1 MFLFTTPPGREA
13 KSSQPG
19 GGQTVATPVTKAIR
33 DGAART
39 GADFDYLVRT
49 AQRESALDPNARA
62 RTSSA
67 TGLFQFID
75 QTWLQMVRE
84 EGPRHGL
91 SSFAEAIQP
100 DGAGRLT
107 IADPELRQQVLDLR
121 KDPQLASVMAGAF
134 TQKNRE
140 AFSGAIGRQPT
151 QGELY
156 VAHFLGARGA
166 VELTRAAATDP
177 SGSAAALF
185 PDAAGANRTIFFD
198 KAGKAR
204 SASEVYGLLTT
215 LPQGPQQGQDTQGQL
230 AQGQLAQGF
239 AGAEVMAGLSPQKAR
254 GLVGLFSTEG
264 PRGPVSDA
272 VTRHWASPRG
282 DIRTAALSN
291 APRFFPRLGATDAA
305 PSGELPAIAPGEKPA
320 SPPEGVLV
328 DAPMPPTRPAFDAMA
343 VARNRSSASQKGGPL
358 DLRRFL
364 TARGGA

>member
-1 MFLFTTPPGREA
+1 MSGAP
-13 KSSQPG
+13 
-19 GGQTVATPVTKAIR
+19 ATPVTRAIR

-49 AQRESALDPNARA
+49 AQRESALDPNAKA

-91 SSFAEAIQP
+91 SAYADAIRA
-100 DGAGRLT
+100 DGEGRLT
-107 IADPELRQQVLDLR
+107 VADPALRQQILDLR

-140 AFSGAIGRQPT
+140 AFAAGIGRQPT

-166 VELTRAAATDP
+166 VALTQAAAGSPTQ
-177 SGSAAALF
+177 SAAALF
-185 PDAAGANRTIFFD
+185 PDAAAANRPIFYD
-198 KAGKAR
+198 KAGRAR
-204 SASEVYGLLTT
+204 SAAEVYGLLTT
-215 LPQGPQQGQDTQGQL
+215 LPA
-230 AQGQLAQGF
+230 AQGGEPGTGASES
-239 AGAEVMAGLSPQKAR
+239 AEVLAGLSPQRAK

-272 VTRHWASPRG
+272 VTRHWATRRG
-282 DIRTAALSN
+282 ETRMAAVPDG
-291 APRFFPRLGATDAA
+291 PRFFPRLTQSDAA
-305 PSGELPAIAPGEKPA
+305 TSGDVPAVAQPVPQGR
-320 SPPEGVLV
+320 LV
-328 DAPMPPTRPAFDAMA
+328 DAPLPPTRPSFEPQPAAPA
-343 VARNRSSASQKGGPL
+343 ALTAGARANLKRPPL
-358 DLRRFL
+358 DLMRFL
-364 TARGGA
+364 SSRGGA